1 MSKPKSSSSSS
12 FEITHNRHDTRFELK
27 EGRNRWIKEIRRWK
41 GEGSML
47 NSMFLPVT
55 RAQTRKTNL
64 GQKKGGNGW
73 KAILVSIPLF
83 QVCGGFQSP
92 RARKSW
98 SGRGSASR
106 EGERN
111 WRGSWSLAI
120 CHDRRR
126 ERFHRLWETWRAVEF
141 PPSLRS
147 IHPQLH
153 CRTVTHLKV
162 RLQRQALCVIYERFP
177 RGDIMQLEYRSIA
190 MNYDYLLIF
199 INFRL
204 ARSNDHWNRE

>member
-1 MSKPKSSSSSS
+1 MISKVILSKPKSSSSSS

-27 EGRNRWIKEIRRWK
+27 EEKNRWIKEIRRWK
-41 GEGSML
+41 GERLML
-47 NSMFLPVT
+47 NSMFCSC
-55 RAQTRKTNL
+55 AQTRKINL

-83 QVCGGFQSP
+83 QVSGGFQSP

-111 WRGSWSLAI
+111 WRDSWSLAI

-126 ERFHRLWETWRAVEF
+126 ERFHRLWETWRAESSSRFV
-141 PPSLRS
+141 PSTRSYIAVQLRIWKS
-147 IHPQLH
+147 D
-153 CRTVTHLKV
+153 R
-162 RLQRQALCVIYERFP
+162 
-177 RGDIMQLEYRSIA
+177 
-190 MNYDYLLIF
+190 
-199 INFRL
+199 
-204 ARSNDHWNRE
+204 NDKRCA